1 MVSIEWWYART
12 GPGQVGEIVS
22 YSVPVQG
29 KLESEANRIARG
41 AKAILASE
49 PKIRTGASQ
58 VKVEQHDLD
67 YYVSLEDPG
76 GKGGAAG
83 IEMHFGVLRRSV

>member
-1 MVSIEWWYART
+1 MVSITWWYGKT

-22 YSVPVQG
+22 YSAPVQA
-29 KLESEANRIARG
+29 KLKSEATRIASNARS
-41 AKAILASE
+41 ILASE
-49 PKIRTGASQ
+49 PKVRTGDSQ

-67 YYVSLEDPG
+67 YYVSLEDNS

>member
-1 MVSIEWWYART
+1 MVSITWYYGKT

-22 YSVPVQG
+22 YSTPVQA
-29 KLESEANRIARG
+29 KLKSEAHRIAANARG
-41 AKAILASE
+41 ILASE
-49 PKIRTGASQ
+49 PKIRTGDSQ

-67 YYVSLEDPG
+67 YYVSLEDKG